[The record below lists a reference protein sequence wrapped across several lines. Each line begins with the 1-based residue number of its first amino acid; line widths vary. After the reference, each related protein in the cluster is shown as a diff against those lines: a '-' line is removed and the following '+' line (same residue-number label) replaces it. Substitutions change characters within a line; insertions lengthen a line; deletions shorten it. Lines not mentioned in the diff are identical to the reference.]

1 MGSTDGEH
9 LGLDLSHVFSG
20 HRRAL
25 VGVKP
30 RGDAAPT
37 GEGARDFPPH
47 PQRGTHHPRVGEE
60 EAVLRWWGAGFE
72 MGEEGLL
79 RPKHLDGGGGQF
91 GQASAPSCA
100 HAQPGSQHG
109 TNQSAEAR
117 KVRFSEGAQGGL
129 QPIQPRLN
137 VNGRSPMI
145 AEAPP
150 LRTSGQVQRGLKPQ
164 VPSQAPQIVGFAK
177 GSSGAQTILV
187 QVQVWQEEA
196 EPFHKTGEAHVARLT
211 HFLHR
216 SMQVFEAP
224 IEVAC
229 SVGDAPLCKSEGSLI
244 QEGEVLGRD
253 LGQLALTHGF
263 NVGFWESLKQLRCFG
278 GQACLRDAL
287 EALNGPLHAATT
299 GPPEAV
305 HLHAVLVDEDRD
317 VPVMEEAH
325 IVTNGPWAKTL
336 RSEGRASEASK

>member
-1 MGSTDGEH
+1 M
-9 LGLDLSHVFSG
+9 L
-20 HRRAL
+20 RR
-25 VGVKP
+25 
-30 RGDAAPT
+30 
-37 GEGARDFPPH
+37 
-47 PQRGTHHPRVGEE
+47 
-60 EAVLRWWGAGFE
+60 WGAGFE

-100 HAQPGSQHG
+100 HAQPGGQHG

-164 VPSQAPQIVGFAK
+164 VPSQAPK
-177 GSSGAQTILV
+177 SSASARARAVPKRSLSRSKSARR
-187 QVQVWQEEA
+187 A

-216 SMQVFEAP
+216 SMQVSRRRSRSP
-224 IEVAC
+224 QRRRRP
-229 SVGDAPLCKSEGSLI
+229 PL
-244 QEGEVLGRD
+244 QV
-253 LGQLALTHGF
+253 
-263 NVGFWESLKQLRCFG
+263 
-278 GQACLRDAL
+278 
-287 EALNGPLHAATT
+287 
-299 GPPEAV
+299 
-305 HLHAVLVDEDRD
+305 
-317 VPVMEEAH
+317 
-325 IVTNGPWAKTL
+325 
-336 RSEGRASEASK
+336 